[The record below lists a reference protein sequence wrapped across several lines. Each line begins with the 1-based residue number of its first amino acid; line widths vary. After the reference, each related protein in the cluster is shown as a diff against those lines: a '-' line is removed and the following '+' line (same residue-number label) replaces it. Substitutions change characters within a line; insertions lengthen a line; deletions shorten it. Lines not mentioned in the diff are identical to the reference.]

1 MDFQNLIKNLEEKG
15 YKVKEVQ
22 TKEEAADY
30 LDASLDSVSIG
41 IGGSLTVEELNVY
54 DRLIKHNEVYWHWN
68 VKSDLSPA
76 ERLKK
81 AAEAKIYLT
90 SANGVA
96 ETGEIVNIDG
106 NGNRV
111 AGTIYGHE
119 KVIFIIGENK
129 VAENLEK
136 AIYRARNVAAPLNA
150 KRLGRKTPCA
160 KNGDKC
166 YDCKSPERICRALSV
181 FWTKPYS
188 AEMEVILVREN
199 LGY

>member
-1 MDFQNLIKNLEEKG
+1 MDFQNLAKNLEEKG
-15 YKVKEVQ
+15 YAVKEFQ

-30 LDASLDSVSIG
+30 LDKSLDNVTIG
-41 IGGSLTVEELNVY
+41 IGGSLTVEELAVY
-54 DRLIKHNEVYWHWN
+54 DKLIKHNEVYWHWN
-68 VKSDLSPA
+68 IKSDLTPA

-81 AAEAKIYLT
+81 ASEAKVYVT

-111 AGTIYGHE
+111 ASTIYGHK
-119 KVIFIIGENK
+119 KVIFVVGENK
-129 VAENLEK
+129 IAENLEK
-136 AIYRARNVAAPLNA
+136 AIYRARNIAAPLNA

-188 AEMEVILVREN
+188 AEMEVILVHEK